1 MYVWKLLKKLKK
13 FNIALVA
20 GEGGLNRTV
29 RWYHIAED
37 TNVADLI
44 IGNEIILTT
53 GVELGEKTDKIIEFI
68 STLYY
73 HGTSAIVV
81 NCGKYITKIP
91 EEVIEYCN
99 KIRLPVFEIPWIE
112 KLVNVGK
119 EISAALLEDERF
131 RINMQNA
138 MNIALLIPNQS
149 KQNKTLFNEYGFTE
163 SKFYAIVIGDISGID
178 RNKAGELVSNI
189 RDSFVNIT
197 SCVFITVIEKNI
209 AVIMA
214 NLNKEILENETN
226 VILNVVDKI
235 TYSGRSDIKSGIRNI
250 SKYYKQAENNML
262 AEKSDLGDD
271 LQGKEQ
277 YKILLEIKDKEKI
290 EEYCNSVIGAI
301 LKWDAKNN
309 SNYYETLKC
318 YFEND
323 ASVNRAAQEMNIHRN
338 TINYKIKKI
347 EGLLNCDLSS
357 LEKRFSIM
365 LAMKLREIYIK

>member
-20 GEGGLNRTV
+20 GENGLNRTV

-37 TNVADLI
+37 INIADLI

-53 GVELGEKTDKIIEFI
+53 GIELGEKTDKIIEFI
-68 STLYY
+68 STLYSC
-73 HGTSAIVV
+73 GTSAIIV

-91 EEVIEYCN
+91 EDVIEYCN
-99 KIRLPVFEIPWIE
+99 KIRLPVFEIPWTE

-131 RINMQNA
+131 RTNMQNA

-149 KQNKTLFNEYGFTE
+149 KQNRMLFNEYGFTE
-163 SKFYAIVIGDISGID
+163 SKFYSIVIGDISEID
-178 RNKAGELVSNI
+178 NNEAGELVSSI

-214 NLNKEILENETN
+214 NLNNEILENETN
-226 VILNVVDKI
+226 LILNVVDKI

-250 SKYYKQAENNML
+250 SKYYKQAENDML
-262 AEKSDLGDD
+262 AEKSNLGNDLHE
-271 LQGKEQ
+271 KEQ

-290 EEYCNSVIGAI
+290 EEYCNSVIGEV
-301 LKWDAKNN
+301 LKWDDKNN

-318 YFEND
+318 YFKND

-347 EGLLNCDLSS
+347 EGLLDCDLSS